1 MRRQLTSFRTQLS
14 ANQEETQNTM
24 KSVQS
29 DVQSVRQYFN
39 ETRCELTNQISSNSV
54 AIEAVQTSIARVE
67 TVGQRLLRFITRFP
81 ADIRETLLKI
91 MQLNYHTYTLLL
103 NVQQKLTLN
112 PSNTSNTDIKF
123 IDALNRERR
132 LPFDVFRF
140 WEVRA
145 HYWKHALRKDLTSC
159 IV

>member
-1 MRRQLTSFRTQLS
+1 MRCQLTSFRTQLS

-29 DVQSVRQYFN
+29 DVQSVCQYFN
-39 ETRCELTNQISSNSV
+39 ETRCELTNQISSNS
-54 AIEAVQTSIARVE
+54 ETVQTSIARVE

-103 NVQQKLTLN
+103 IVQQKVTMN
-112 PSNTSNTDIKF
+112 PSNISNMDIKF

-140 WEVRA
+140 WEVR
-145 HYWKHALRKDLTSC
+145 KHALRKDLTSC